1 MKIRKE
7 DTKTRGSE
15 KGEIRKAENKN
26 GKASEQL
33 LSQGGHKDI

>member
-1 MKIRKE
+1 MKICKE
-7 DTKTRGSE
+7 DTKTKVIE
-15 KGEIRKAENKN
+15 KGEIRNAENKN